1 MQTREEAEAEV
12 RRLLAKV
19 DEINN
24 EVDYNPSEGFI
35 VESLVIGDDE
45 RGYTVLL
52 GWILYELE
60 ITLDDEVVYKFK
72 KWYDSEEN
80 RA

>member
-45 RGYTVLL
+45 RGYTVLF